1 MEDRKPEPSGD
12 PGHSQV
18 SDVWTPPRLS
28 AEHERMG
35 LSRNTEEGALLE
47 FANALNPSRPAHR
60 VVAWIALLA
69 LGLPVLLSLLSL
81 LRGGL

>member
-1 MEDRKPEPSGD
+1 MVDRKPEPSGD
-12 PGHSQV
+12 PGHSSI
-18 SDVWTPPRLS
+18 SDVWTPPRLP

-47 FANALNPSRPAHR
+47 FANALNPSRPGHR

-81 LRGGL
+81 LRNF

>member
-1 MEDRKPEPSGD
+1 MDDRRLESSGD
-12 PGHSQV
+12 PGHSSV
-18 SDVWTPPRLS
+18 SDVWTPPRLP

-69 LGLPVLLSLLSL
+69 LGLPVLFSLLSL
-81 LRGGL
+81 LRGL

>member
-1 MEDRKPEPSGD
+1 MVDRKPEPSGD
-12 PGHSQV
+12 PGHSDV
-18 SDVWTPPRLS
+18 SDIWTPPRLP

-47 FANALNPSRPAHR
+47 FANALNPARPGHR

-69 LGLPVLLSLLSL
+69 LGLPLLLSLLSL
-81 LRGGL
+81 LRTF